1 MRAFWLLSWIPAAT
15 WMGMRAYLE
24 RYDGWGAWAAE
35 PLLLV
40 PVAVSAVF
48 VGIGLILAGNS
59 TSRGPVRG
67 DWIAIGVAALPL
79 LWIALRLVAS

>member
-15 WMGMRAYLE
+15 WVGMQAYVGQ
-24 RYDGWGAWAAE
+24 YDGWGAWAVA

-48 VGIGLILAGNS
+48 VGTGLLLS
-59 TSRGPVRG
+59 VSSRVSRSSAA
-67 DWIAIGVAALPL
+67 DRVAIGVAAFPL
-79 LWIALRLVAS
+79 LWIALRLATS